1 MHVWD
6 SGVVGDQL
14 QHVVV
19 PGVDA
24 KWPLETSSSA
34 AYSESHEEGT
44 KGAKAQAEPWGVE
57 RPEKMGYGCGFP

>member
-1 MHVWD
+1 MWD

-34 AYSESHEEGT
+34 AY
-44 KGAKAQAEPWGVE
+44 
-57 RPEKMGYGCGFP
+57 